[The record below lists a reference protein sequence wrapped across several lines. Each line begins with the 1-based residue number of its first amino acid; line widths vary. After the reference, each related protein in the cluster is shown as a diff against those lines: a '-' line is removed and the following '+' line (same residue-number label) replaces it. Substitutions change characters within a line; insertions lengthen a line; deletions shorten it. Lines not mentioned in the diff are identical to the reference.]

1 MDKELFA
8 NLVASLTEAG
18 KIAKGEAKPART
30 TTLNKSGKTNK
41 VQTKPGNKSAT
52 TTLAT
57 PNTKIDARQVREKT
71 GLSQSDFAIVMNV
84 SIKTLQNWEQH
95 RREPTGAA
103 DSLLRVFAAAPEL
116 VLKALHHP

>member
-41 VQTKPGNKSAT
+41 VQAKPGNKSAT
-52 TTLAT
+52 TPAIQHA
-57 PNTKIDARQVREKT
+57 KIDARQVREKT

>member
-8 NLVASLTEAG
+8 NLVASLTEAS
-18 KIAKGEAKPART
+18 KIAKGQAKPARV
-30 TTLNKSGKTNK
+30 TTLNKSD
-41 VQTKPGNKSAT
+41 KPSKSQAKPRSKAASAP
-52 TTLAT
+52 LIQHI
-57 PNTKIDARQVREKT
+57 KIDAKEVREKT
-71 GLSQSDFAIVMNV
+71 GLSQSDFATVMNV

-116 VLKALHHP
+116 VLKALHHS

>member
-8 NLVASLTEAG
+8 YLVTSLTEAG
-18 KIAKGEAKPART
+18 KIAKGQAKPPRI
-30 TTLNKSGKTNK
+30 TTLEKSGKTSKGPAKPKNK
-41 VQTKPGNKSAT
+41 TAT
-52 TTLAT
+52 A
-57 PNTKIDARQVREKT
+57 PVIQHKKIDAREVREKT

-116 VLKALHHP
+116 VLKALHHS

>member
-18 KIAKGEAKPART
+18 KIAKGQAKPARV
-30 TTLNKSGKTNK
+30 TTLSKSDKTSK
-41 VQTKPGNKSAT
+41 SQAKPRSKA
-52 TTLAT
+52 AIT
-57 PNTKIDARQVREKT
+57 PAIQHTKIDAKEVREKT
-71 GLSQSDFAIVMNV
+71 GLSQSDFATVMNV

-116 VLKALHHP
+116 VLKALHHS

>member
-30 TTLNKSGKTNK
+30 TTLNKSGKTTK
-41 VQTKPGNKSAT
+41 VQAKPGKKST
-52 TTLAT
+52 TT
-57 PNTKIDARQVREKT
+57 PSIPHTKIDARQVREKT

-116 VLKALHHP
+116 VLKALHQA